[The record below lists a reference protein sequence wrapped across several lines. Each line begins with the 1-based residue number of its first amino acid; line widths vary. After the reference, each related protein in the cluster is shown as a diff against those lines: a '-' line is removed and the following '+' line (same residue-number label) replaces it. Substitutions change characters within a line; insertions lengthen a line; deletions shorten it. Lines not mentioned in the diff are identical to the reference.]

1 MDANLSR
8 DKVAGFLGQSF
19 VRIPR
24 KVFTMLFHGKGRE
37 KSIGMAY
44 LILISEVYFA
54 DGSVCLRKRTY
65 TCKRGEYV
73 GRCNELAACCGMS
86 GTTLRRSLKWLE
98 KEGLIDINRLEDGI
112 FIRVCGYDFIMG
124 FRQKKKNAEK
134 GVEGRAA
141 FQALEDAER
150 LMGGRS
156 MQFDCCAAANEEGG
170 MA

>member
-37 KSIGMAY
+37 KTIGMAY

-54 DGSVCLRKRTY
+54 DGRVCLKRRSY

-73 GRCNELAACCGMS
+73 GTGRMLRNECHYFAPE
-86 GTTLRRSLKWLE
+86 LE
-98 KEGLIDINRLEDGI
+98 
-112 FIRVCGYDFIMG
+112 V
-124 FRQKKKNAEK
+124 
-134 GVEGRAA
+134 VER
-141 FQALEDAER
+141 
-150 LMGGRS
+150 
-156 MQFDCCAAANEEGG
+156 
-170 MA
+170 

>member
-37 KSIGMAY
+37 KTIGMAY

-54 DGSVCLRKRTY
+54 DGRVCLKRRSY

-73 GRCNELAACCGMS
+73 GRCEELAGCCGMS
-86 GTTLRRSLKWLE
+86 ATTLRRSLKWL
-98 KEGLIDINRLEDGI
+98 KDEGLIEMKRLEDGI

-124 FRQKKKNAEK
+124 FRRKGEK
-134 GVEGRAA
+134 IPAKAA
-141 FQALEDAER
+141 FLALEEAER
-150 LMGGRS
+150 RMGGRS
-156 MQFDCCAAANEEGG
+156 MQFDCRTADGEGG
-170 MA
+170 MQ

>member
-1 MDANLSR
+1 MDANFSR

-37 KSIGMAY
+37 KTIGMAY

-86 GTTLRRSLKWLE
+86 STTLRRSLKWLE

-124 FRQKKKNAEK
+124 FRQKDTEKK
-134 GVEGRAA
+134 AA
-141 FQALEDAER
+141 GQPASQSLEEAER

-156 MQFDCCAAANEEGG
+156 MQFDCCFAEEEGG
-170 MA
+170 LS

>member
-124 FRQKKKNAEK
+124 FRQKKDAVKA
-134 GVEGRAA
+134 VEGRAA

-150 LMGGRS
+150 LMSGRS

>member
-124 FRQKKKNAEK
+124 FRQKKDAKKA
-134 GVEGRAA
+134 VEGRAA

>member
-37 KSIGMAY
+37 KTIGMAY

-54 DGSVCLRKRTY
+54 DGRVCLKRRSY

-73 GRCNELAACCGMS
+73 GR
-86 GTTLRRSLKWLE
+86 
-98 KEGLIDINRLEDGI
+98 GLFPDR
-112 FIRVCGYDFIMG
+112 
-124 FRQKKKNAEK
+124 
-134 GVEGRAA
+134 RAA
-141 FQALEDAER
+141 RNGAHKFHEVSHRGCDRAGA
-150 LMGGRS
+150 GGKRRV
-156 MQFDCCAAANEEGG
+156 
-170 MA
+170 